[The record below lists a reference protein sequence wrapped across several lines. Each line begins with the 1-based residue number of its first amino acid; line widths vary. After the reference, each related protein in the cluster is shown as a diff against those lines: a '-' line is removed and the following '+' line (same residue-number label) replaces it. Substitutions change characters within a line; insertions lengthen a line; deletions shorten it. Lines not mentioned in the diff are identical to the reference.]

1 MFQGISII
9 SMDKERCPRSL
20 VFTLI
25 ILFKKRTINSIS
37 QDWVT
42 LSKLSSKQSL
52 KQSTADI
59 LFFEMSDTSV
69 L

>member
-20 VFTLI
+20 DFTLI
-25 ILFKKRTINSIS
+25 ILFKKRTIKSIS